1 LIAHWVND
9 QLHAYFD
16 ALVGYFRSSGYFK
29 LRPHLKNVS
38 NIRILV
44 GIDVDKLTQEMN
56 ALGSSNDA
64 TGSMFVK
71 IIRTKNINLCVDFLT
86 RMGF

>member
-1 LIAHWVND
+1 LFNTLFGFFIKFSSIFEHNKNIS
-9 QLHAYFD
+9 YFD

-44 GIDVDKLTQEMN
+44 GIDVAQHN
-56 ALGSSNDA
+56 H
-64 TGSMFVK
+64 
-71 IIRTKNINLCVDFLT
+71 
-86 RMGF
+86 